1 MDVNPY
7 VTSSKH
13 EFHRQESYVNG
24 QPVYEKRHERRYENG
39 RLVHEDGHE
48 RGNPSSV
55 HSGLNAG
62 GYQQSS
68 SSSSRRSSSSSSS
81 HGQHLPV
88 IHGEFYQGEGSAGAQ
103 RFSTRSGSSSSQNA
117 YGSGAIV
124 RPSYRSGYSPSQGRR
139 ESSRRVQTT
148 MHRTETRP
156 VSTVSTRDQLSGRQ
170 TFRNTGSHTGPTYRP
185 IYSGQQSHN
194 GVTANAR
201 RNLANTRVVTQH
213 S

>member
-1 MDVNPY
+1 MRRLLLLLLGTLVSGLAHDSDVQQFHSRFVEATDPGTHMSGMSLQLPRDMPMDVNPY

-62 GYQQSS
+62 GHHQSS

-124 RPSYRSGYSPSQGRR
+124 RPSYRSGYSPSQ
-139 ESSRRVQTT
+139 
-148 MHRTETRP
+148 
-156 VSTVSTRDQLSGRQ
+156 D
-170 TFRNTGSHTGPTYRP
+170 
-185 IYSGQQSHN
+185 
-194 GVTANAR
+194 
-201 RNLANTRVVTQH
+201 
-213 S
+213 